1 MSADAAQ
8 VCRSYTA
15 SRCRPNEIG
24 RVPGWTLP
32 WTFTLA
38 QFGIGAAGVAVC
50 VAMLKVGLPVW
61 LMLVPV
67 VATLWLGRA
76 VRRTRI
82 DSRSL
87 LAGLAGRSRA
97 WTQRRRRNRLSP
109 RSADAMAGNA
119 VVGPDH
125 SLWVVLAVTPGH
137 YGLLA
142 DAETQRSALVG
153 VERLIESVNAR
164 HWRLLSTLE
173 AVPAERIIERMAATS
188 SASTWADEI
197 AAERVRLAEM
207 SLTERRWWLWIDL
220 GDVAVPRGGRG
231 ALDRLRRLG
240 GWTPPARASWI
251 DTTAAG
257 AATDAAVARAA
268 SAMPLRAATPE
279 EVAAL
284 LERVPVGVCAP
295 AAPETEADYAH
306 LGPAPAAG
314 LEMVGRPGRCE
325 GASTWRKG
333 DALWGEPQPR
343 IAVAE
348 TPDGDQTA
356 HVTAMVAQLPEAW
369 VMPGGGEVLW
379 RLDALA
385 DPWDWVIDVTVVPHA
400 VAQAKTTNQARQLA
414 GQYEQYDGDP
424 AGCPPDLHLAVA
436 QVETQRQA
444 LAGGGGDEYVVAV
457 ALCSSARLSDYPDD
471 GAGAVL
477 AGRVQRLQGL
487 TRVVGVTVAA
497 PAGDQVAARR
507 LWLPMRAARC
517 PAVRDYRQFLLADG
531 LAGLGP
537 CLQARLGDPQGALLG
552 QRDEHGVITPV
563 LFDPTL
569 GPRAS
574 TVGGSPRSPSIGIA
588 GRLGSGKSVFAKRL
602 AWTVLSAG
610 GTVVVVDRSELGEY
624 VAVAEAIAQVAPD
637 LTVEVIDVTDPYS
650 GSLDPMRSALKPKMA
665 ADTAV
670 RLLAFAAGLAPRS
683 AVTARVARA
692 AAEMPGAALLDLV
705 AAAAEGAGDPPA
717 WEPLVSLVEVLATD
731 PIGGAL
737 FDPQRPPANLAAD
750 LVVLHAPGLVL
761 TSEPETPAD
770 VAATAVVLGTMLV
783 ARALIFADSSQ
794 FAALLL
800 DEAWALLPDGRA
812 RAVVIEALR
821 DGRKHNAAVWLCT
834 QSPTDFEVAPELSQL
849 LGHVALFGVA
859 TEEAAVSAALLA
871 GLDPNLAAP
880 ALLELPTGVMLW
892 RDVLGRSGLV
902 DVMMPAD
909 RRVAAALETSPATP
923 EPRAA

>member
-1 MSADAAQ
+1 MSADAPQ

-15 SRCRPNEIG
+15 SRRRPNEIG
-24 RVPGWTLP
+24 RIPGWTLP

-38 QFGIGAAGVAVC
+38 QFGVGAAGMALC
-50 VAMLKVGLPVW
+50 VVMLKVGLPAW
-61 LMLVPV
+61 LLVGPI
-67 VATLWLGRA
+67 VATLLGGRA
-76 VRRTRI
+76 ARRTRI

-87 LAGLAGRSRA
+87 VSGLAGRSRS

-109 RSADAMAGNA
+109 RSADALAGNA

-153 VERLIESVNAR
+153 VERLIESVGAR
-164 HWRLLSTLE
+164 HWRLMSTLE
-173 AVPAERIIERMAATS
+173 SVPTDSIIERMAATS
-188 SASTWADEI
+188 TASTWSDEM
-197 AAERVRLAEM
+197 AAERDRLAEM

-220 GDVAVPRGGRG
+220 GDVAMPRGWSG

-240 GWTPPARASWI
+240 GWTPPARAAWI
-251 DTTAAG
+251 DTAVTTAA
-257 AATDAAVARAA
+257 THAAVSKAA

-279 EVAAL
+279 EIAAL
-284 LERVPVGVCAP
+284 LERVPLGVCAP
-295 AAPETEADYAH
+295 PAPETDDDYAH
-306 LGPAPAAG
+306 LEPAPASG
-314 LEMVGRPGRCE
+314 LATVGQTGLSE
-325 GASTWRKG
+325 GASVWRKG
-333 DALWGEPQPR
+333 DAQWGEPMPR
-343 IAVAE
+343 IGVAE

-356 HVTAMVAQLPEAW
+356 HVTAMVAQLPDAW

-379 RLDALA
+379 RLDTLA

-424 AGCPPDLHLAVA
+424 AGCPPDLHLAVD

-444 LAGGGGDEYVVAV
+444 LASGDGDEYVVAV
-457 ALCSSARLSDYPDD
+457 ALCSSVRLSDYPGDD
-471 GAGAVL
+471 AEAVL
-477 AGRVQRLQGL
+477 TGRVQRLQGL
-487 TRVVGVTVAA
+487 TRVVGVIVAA
-497 PAGDQVAARR
+497 PCGDQVAARR

-517 PAVRDYRQFLLADG
+517 PAIRDYRQFLLADG

-552 QRDEHGVITPV
+552 QRDEHGVVTPV

-574 TVGGSPRSPSIGIA
+574 SVGGSPRSPSIGIA
-588 GRLGSGKSVFAKRL
+588 GRLGSGKSVFSKRL

-610 GTVVVVDRSELGEY
+610 GTVVVVDRSETGEY

-637 LTVEVIDVTDPYS
+637 LAVEVIDVTNPYS
-650 GSLDPMRSALKPKMA
+650 GSLDPMRSALRPKMA

-670 RLLAFAAGLAPRS
+670 RLLAVAAGLDPRS
-683 AVTARVARA
+683 AVTAQVARA
-692 AAEMPGAALLDLV
+692 AADMPGTALLDLV
-705 AAAAEGAGDPPA
+705 VAAAGGAGDPA
-717 WEPLVSLVEVLATD
+717 SWESLVSLVEVLATD
-731 PIGGAL
+731 PIGGSL
-737 FDPQRPPANLAAD
+737 FDPHRPPANLEAD

-761 TSEPETPAD
+761 TSDPETPAD

-821 DGRKHNAAVWLCT
+821 DGRKHNAAVWLST
-834 QSPTDFEVAPELSQL
+834 QSPQDFEVAPELSQL
-849 LGHVALFGVA
+849 LGHVALFGVT
-859 TEEAAVSAALLA
+859 TEAAAVSAALLA
-871 GLDPNLAAP
+871 GLDPNLAAS

-902 DVMMPAD
+902 DVMLPAD